1 MQGDKMKAVFDTN
14 IIVDLLAVRQP
25 FYGAAFSALA
35 ACDGVYTTSCI
46 TSNTVT
52 DIAYI
57 LHRYG
62 QSKEQIKDSLAK
74 LFSVVEIFAVDSSD
88 CKRALASSIGDFEDA
103 VLAECALRNGADY
116 IITRNQKDYASSAVP
131 VMSPIDFADFL
142 TQKKD

>member
-14 IIVDLLAVRQP
+14 IIVDLLAIRQP
-25 FYGAAFSALA
+25 FYNAAFSALA
-35 ACDGVYTTSCI
+35 SCDGVYIKSCI

-74 LFSVVEIFAVDSSD
+74 IFSIVEILAVDSSD
-88 CKRALASSIGDFEDA
+88 CKQALASSIVDFEDA

-116 IITRNQKDYASSAVP
+116 IITRNQKDYVSSVVP
-131 VMSPIDFADFL
+131 VMSPIDFAVFFS
-142 TQKKD
+142 TEG